1 MKVKNLTSVGS
12 ISTPR
17 ATNSNR
23 RDFDLPISQAG
34 SINELDSENSATE
47 IKPGDFEEES
57 L

>member
-1 MKVKNLTSVGS
+1 MGS

-17 ATNSNR
+17 EANSNR
-23 RDFDLPISQAG
+23 KDFDLPISQAG

>member
-1 MKVKNLTSVGS
+1 M
-12 ISTPR
+12 
-17 ATNSNR
+17 
-23 RDFDLPISQAG
+23 SQVG